1 MPHELIAR
9 GATLDF
15 VMGPQPSRW
24 GSGVDDVPRSLTARG
39 QRPQLLHDLLG
50 SGAKATLADGRA
62 LPALVDDDAATT
74 VGLGG
79 GATIALT
86 GLSNGTPTMYTLTS
100 GDGRIQGGEWTLEAR
115 NGNGHWTVLD
125 QRSGEAFESAR
136 QTRPFRIARPGR
148 YSEYRL
154 RLAAP
159 GRLPLAEIELLAP
172 SAVQ

>member
-1 MPHELIAR
+1 
-9 GATLDF
+9 
-15 VMGPQPSRW
+15 
-24 GSGVDDVPRSLTARG
+24 
-39 QRPQLLHDLLG
+39 
-50 SGAKATLADGRA
+50 
-62 LPALVDDDAATT
+62 
-74 VGLGG
+74 
-79 GATIALT
+79 
-86 GLSNGTPTMYTLTS
+86 MYTLTS